1 MMCIKERNPSD
12 STCKKLLRDKGCFAD
27 LCNYAF
33 FQGRQVIQPEELVS
47 RENDLSTLIGK
58 VDKPTEI
65 KRYRDVVRKASIHGE
80 YVIIGVEHQSTFDE
94 KMIFR
99 ILNYDATI
107 YINQVESKQ
116 EIYPVGIFVF
126 YTGDKEW
133 KSPETLKETLKNIP
147 SEMEHYINDWRL
159 PVVELK
165 TMDARKLTNQR
176 LKEVVEISQNMFAG
190 NYDDLRNNRKI
201 EIENFIMAATFTR
214 TKIKR
219 EDLPEG
225 DEINMCEA
233 MDRLFQRLRNEGEV
247 LGLEKGETIGFEK
260 GKREEKQNTLK
271 EQLKVKLGTLSRPLE
286 KQLTNTSL
294 EKLNE
299 LTLNIFN
306 VTNEEDVLKII
317 N

>member
-1 MMCIKERNPSD
+1 MCIKERNASD

-80 YVIIGVEHQSTFDE
+80 YVIIGVEHQSTFD
-94 KMIFR
+94 KNMIFR
-99 ILNYDATI
+99 ILNYDATT
-107 YINQVESKQ
+107 YINQVESKK
-116 EIYPVGIFVF
+116 EVYPVGSFVF
-126 YTGDKEW
+126 YTGDEEW
-133 KSPETLKETLKNIP
+133 NLPETLKETLKSIP
-147 SEMEHYINDWRL
+147 SEMEPYINDWRL

-165 TMDARKLTNQR
+165 TMDARKLMNRR
-176 LKEVVEISQNMFAG
+176 LRDVVEINQSMFVG
-190 NYDDLRNNRKI
+190 SYDGLRENRKI
-201 EIENFIMAATFTR
+201 ETESFMMAATFTR

-233 MDRLFQRLRNEGEV
+233 MDRLFQRFENQGM
-247 LGLEKGETIGFEK
+247 EKGKIIGFEK
-260 GKREEKQNTLK
+260 GKSDTLK

-306 VTNEEDVLKII
+306 VTNEEDVLRII